1 VPSFSVEL
9 AGEGLL
15 VRDGSA
21 RFEVVP
27 SMEHPAFQRV
37 LEEGFVSPPSFG
49 PAGDLKIYSAAYSKP
64 ATRGRYEWFASADWR
79 RGRIQVDRQGSITDI
94 PMEPYGGGGGKL
106 GDGTVDLALDYGRG
120 TASITVNDFH
130 SALVKWTPRD
140 IHVEADVGAGAA
152 LDAAFVVALFL
163 WCAKPPAFLV
173 KATPPFL

>member
-9 AGEGLL
+9 TGEGLL

-27 SMEHPAFQRV
+27 SMEHPAFRRV

-49 PAGDLKIYSAAYSKP
+49 PAGDLKIYSAAFSKP

-94 PMEPYGGGGGKL
+94 PMEPYGGGRGKL
-106 GDGTVDLALDYGRG
+106 GDGTVDIALDYTRR
-120 TASITVNDFH
+120 TASITANDFH
-130 SALVKWTPRD
+130 SALGKWTPRELRL
-140 IHVEADVGAGAA
+140 EADAGAGAA

-163 WCAKPPAFLV
+163 WCARPAEFLV
-173 KATPPFL
+173 RAPPPFM